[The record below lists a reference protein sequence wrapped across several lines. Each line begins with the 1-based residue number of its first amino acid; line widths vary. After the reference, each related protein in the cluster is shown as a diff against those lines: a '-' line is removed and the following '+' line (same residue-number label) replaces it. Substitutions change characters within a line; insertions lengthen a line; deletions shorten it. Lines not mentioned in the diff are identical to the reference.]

1 MDGRM
6 SVLSSEAIDS
16 MDAPVVVKPSRNLSA
31 YWLIA
36 PGVLWMALFLVVPI
50 VMIVY
55 VSFWTQTTLTSRP
68 SPDFWPPATFL
79 PSTLRIS

>member
-1 MDGRM
+1 M

-55 VSFWTQTTLTSRP
+55 VSFLDADHIQDRAD
-68 SPDFWPPATFL
+68 PDHP
-79 PSTLRIS
+79 